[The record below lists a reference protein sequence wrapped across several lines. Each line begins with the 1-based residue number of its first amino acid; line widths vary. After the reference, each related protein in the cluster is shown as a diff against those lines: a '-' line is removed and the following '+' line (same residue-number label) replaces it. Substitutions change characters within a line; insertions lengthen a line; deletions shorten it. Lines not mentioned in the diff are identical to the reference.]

1 MLKCNITIHPKMLK
15 FKIII
20 FPKLLKFNIMIYQT
34 STIAIFQRSKAAQG
48 HFALGGILCMYVFD
62 QQIGLAWKQI
72 NEFNCNC
79 SLGKIPPEK

>member
-1 MLKCNITIHPKMLK
+1 MLK

-34 STIAIFQRSKAAQG
+34 GKIAIFQRSKPVKG
-48 HFALGGILCMYVFD
+48 LFARGGMYAFD
-62 QQIGLAWKQI
+62 RQLVLAWKQI

-79 SLGKIPPEK
+79 SLGKITPEK